1 MLKRFLPREENF
13 FKYFQ
18 EIAEQFFQAAKQLQG
33 MTNELAHAKQYAE
46 TISQIEQQ
54 SDKVTHATFELLH
67 KTFITPFDRH
77 DIHQLTS
84 CLDDTLDRINL
95 TARYITAYQFT
106 DVPVTIHSLIDTTT
120 RCAEYIQG
128 AILQL
133 KSLANSTEIIRLCDA
148 ISMAEDDAQNMILTG
163 IADLFTHETDI
174 KRLLKLKDIYGY
186 LGEIMM
192 RCQHIANII
201 RGIVLEYA

>member
-1 MLKRFLPREENF
+1 MLKKFLPREENF

-18 EIAEQFFQAAKQLQG
+18 EISEQFLHASKQLQS
-33 MTNELAHAKQYAE
+33 MMVSLENAQQYADA
-46 TISQIEQQ
+46 INLIEQQ

-84 CLDDTLDRINL
+84 CLDNALDHINL
-95 TARYITAYQFT
+95 TARYLFIYQLSK
-106 DVPVTIHSLIDTTT
+106 VPAEIIVLIDIVA
-120 RCAEYIQG
+120 RCAELIQG

-133 KSLANSTEIIRLCDA
+133 KSLGNTTEVLRLCDA
-148 ISMAEDDAQNMILTG
+148 INSADDEAQRIMLTG
-163 IADLFTHETDI
+163 IKELFETENDI
-174 KRLLKLKDIYGY
+174 KQLLKVKEIYQHTS
-186 LGEIMM
+186 EIVE